1 MNSDMVGGIIRAV
14 VPPVLAFL
22 IGKGALPAGDY
33 SAVVTGFVAMVT
45 AGWSIHTNKTG
56 KTIK

>member
-22 IGKGALPAGDY
+22 IGKGALPTGDY
-33 SAVVTGFVAMVT
+33 SAVVTGLVAMVT